1 MLQELWAKS
10 TNNQPREFIFFRH
23 YRCQCDP
30 GCLRMTGATAW
41 RQIHN
46 EEEENTMK
54 RYALFLLGVVAVIM
68 FAPAAFAQGTAGEA
82 VATNWV
88 AITSGFAMAIASAA
102 GGYAQAKATA
112 AACEGLARNPGAAA
126 AIRFALILA
135 LVLIESMALY
145 TFAIV
150 FLKVK

>member
-1 MLQELWAKS
+1 MW
-10 TNNQPREFIFFRH
+10 RERSQKNINIGIIAV
-23 YRCQCDP
+23 QCDP
-30 GCLRMTGATAW
+30 GCLRMTGATSW
-41 RQIHN
+41 RQFHN
-46 EEEENTMK
+46 EENTMK
-54 RYALFLLGVVAVIM
+54 RYALFLLAVIAISVL
-68 FAPAAFAQGTAGEA
+68 APAAFAAEGAPAAG
-82 VATNWV
+82 TNWV

>member
-1 MLQELWAKS
+1 
-10 TNNQPREFIFFRH
+10 
-23 YRCQCDP
+23 
-30 GCLRMTGATAW
+30 
-41 RQIHN
+41 
-46 EEEENTMK
+46 MK
-54 RYALFLLGVVAVIM
+54 RYALFLLSVVAISLL
-68 FAPAAFAQGTAGEA
+68 APAAFAQETGRAGASA
-82 VATNWV
+82 VNWV

-150 FLKVK
+150 FLKVV